1 MMSTLTIRV
10 LSIVQRLI
18 DWSSL
23 THSLTHTMIGDVHQS
38 RTVPVRHHVN
48 VLRLTPSYCMYTV
61 HLDIDVRTSTMM
73 YSCID
78 VVVGGAF
85 IILLLKKE

>member
-38 RTVPVRHHVN
+38 RTT
-48 VLRLTPSYCMYTV
+48 VLYVT
-61 HLDIDVRTSTMM
+61 TST
-73 YSCID
+73 YF
-78 VVVGGAF
+78 A
-85 IILLLKKE
+85 

>member
-1 MMSTLTIRV
+1 MSTLTIRV

-23 THSLTHTMIGDVHQS
+23 THSHDDRRRPSITYCTSPRQRTSLNPLVLYVH
-38 RTVPVRHHVN
+38 
-48 VLRLTPSYCMYTV
+48 MYTA

>member
-1 MMSTLTIRV
+1 
-10 LSIVQRLI
+10 
-18 DWSSL
+18 
-23 THSLTHTMIGDVHQS
+23 
-38 RTVPVRHHVN
+38 
-48 VLRLTPSYCMYTV
+48 MYTA

-85 IILLLKKE
+85 IILLLKKEYDVSQLGLGFGYE

>member
-1 MMSTLTIRV
+1 
-10 LSIVQRLI
+10 
-18 DWSSL
+18 
-23 THSLTHTMIGDVHQS
+23 MIGDVHQS
-38 RTVPVRHHVN
+38 RTVRHHVN
-48 VLRLTPSYCMYTV
+48 VLRLTPSYCMYTCTLYTV